1 MTLATS
7 IIDVHALLEL
17 LYASVIAGVGICV
30 VYASAVVGVT
40 RANERRR
47 AHHHRAATL
56 YGALATVALAI
67 CVIAI
72 VAGITIMATK

>member
-1 MTLATS
+1 MTVSAT
-7 IIDVHALLEL
+7 IIDFHALLQL
-17 LYASVIAGVGICV
+17 LYVSVVAGVGICV

-47 AHHHRAATL
+47 AHHPRAAVL

-67 CVIAI
+67 CVVAV